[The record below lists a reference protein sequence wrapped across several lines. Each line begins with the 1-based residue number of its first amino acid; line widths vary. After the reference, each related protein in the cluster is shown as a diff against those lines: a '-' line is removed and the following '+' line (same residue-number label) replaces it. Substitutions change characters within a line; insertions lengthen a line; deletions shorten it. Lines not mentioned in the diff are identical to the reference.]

1 MGIVEK
7 TEILE
12 KNIFSVPT
20 PIAIGVVLVL
30 IVIGVIW
37 FVNKKELSVKARL
50 IIGTIS
56 LVITGIFTSCLL
68 IEYQKDWI
76 MLLSMI
82 IFAILFLKC
91 FTCEEIERPIYNR
104 LSNIINGVSITLII
118 IALVLLPDSLG
129 EMLSKDIQAIIYF
142 ISFISWFIGLYLQMI
157 KTKYKT
163 NEE

>member
-1 MGIVEK
+1 M
-7 TEILE
+7 
-12 KNIFSVPT
+12 
-20 PIAIGVVLVL
+20 
-30 IVIGVIW
+30 
-37 FVNKKELSVKARL
+37 KKELSVKARL

-76 MLLSMI
+76 MLLAMI
-82 IFAILFLKC
+82 LFAIVFLKC

-129 EMLSKDIQAIIYF
+129 EMLSKDIQAIVYF
-142 ISFISWFIGLYLQMI
+142 ISFISWFAGLYLQMI

>member
-1 MGIVEK
+1 M
-7 TEILE
+7 
-12 KNIFSVPT
+12 
-20 PIAIGVVLVL
+20 
-30 IVIGVIW
+30 
-37 FVNKKELSVKARL
+37 KKELSVKARL

-76 MLLSMI
+76 MLLSTI

-142 ISFISWFIGLYLQMI
+142 ISFISWFVGLYLQMI

>member
-1 MGIVEK
+1 M
-7 TEILE
+7 
-12 KNIFSVPT
+12 
-20 PIAIGVVLVL
+20 
-30 IVIGVIW
+30 
-37 FVNKKELSVKARL
+37 KKELSVKARL

-76 MLLSMI
+76 MLLAII

-91 FTCEEIERPIYNR
+91 FACEEIERPIYNR
-104 LSNIINGVSITLII
+104 LSNIINGVSITFMI
-118 IALVLLPDSLG
+118 IALMLLPDSLG
-129 EMLSKDIQAIIYF
+129 GMLTKDIQAIIYF
-142 ISFISWFIGLYLQMI
+142 VSFISWFVGLYLQTI

>member
-1 MGIVEK
+1 M
-7 TEILE
+7 
-12 KNIFSVPT
+12 
-20 PIAIGVVLVL
+20 
-30 IVIGVIW
+30 
-37 FVNKKELSVKARL
+37 KKELSVKTKL

-76 MLLSMI
+76 MLLAMI
-82 IFAILFLKC
+82 ISAILFLKC
-91 FTCEEIERPIYNR
+91 FDCEEIERPIYNR
-104 LSNIINGVSITLII
+104 LSNIINGVSIALII

-129 EMLSKDIQAIIYF
+129 GMFSKDIQAIIYF
-142 ISFISWFIGLYLQMI
+142 ISFISWFCGLYLQTI

>member
-1 MGIVEK
+1 M
-7 TEILE
+7 
-12 KNIFSVPT
+12 
-20 PIAIGVVLVL
+20 
-30 IVIGVIW
+30 
-37 FVNKKELSVKARL
+37 KKELSVTTKL

-56 LVITGIFTSCLL
+56 LVVTGIFTSCLL

-76 MLLSMI
+76 MLLVMI

-118 IALVLLPDSLG
+118 IALMLLPDSFG
-129 EMLSKDIQAIIYF
+129 GMLSKNIQAIIYF
-142 ISFISWFIGLYLQMI
+142 ISFISWFVGLYLQMI
-157 KTKYKT
+157 KTKFKT